1 MNSKLKKM
9 KTNETYEVVVKC
21 HYCFPEPKV
30 GQVNQNA
37 TGLTLIGVA
46 LSGLF
51 CFLFR
56 KLVYNYLS
64 YAKRKLISHQDEDIL
79 VYCYRK
85 KTCN

>member
-21 HYCFPEPKV
+21 HYCFPEPKA

-46 LSGLF
+46 LLLPF
-51 CFLFR
+51 
-56 KLVYNYLS
+56 
-64 YAKRKLISHQDEDIL
+64 
-79 VYCYRK
+79 
-85 KTCN
+85 